1 MSISFT
7 QEPCEIRRERGLPKV
22 LVHSGLELGWMGEVE
37 TRGGLASRVKGRWLA
52 LTWDLMICGISRK

>member
-7 QEPCEIRRERGLPKV
+7 QEPCEIWRERGLPKV